1 MAIDTA
7 AKRLTMID
15 YGDIFQP
22 GIPVPDGSVTVADRS
37 QFLWSYYLT
46 SAIVYSGLS
55 IFGMDA
61 RRRIE
66 ALDVPQREGAYL
78 PSLITLPDGSGYWL
92 FGDGSRIMWGS
103 GNTGTGGKAKRR
115 LETLKVKRNG

>member
-1 MAIDTA
+1 MVYIMSIADMITLGIGPGSDITA
-7 AKRLTMID
+7 LTLTGLDVSIVFTGLTAFGVD
-15 YGDIFQP
+15 
-22 GIPVPDGSVTVADRS
+22 S
-37 QFLWSYYLT
+37 Q
-46 SAIVYSGLS
+46 
-55 IFGMDA
+55 
-61 RRRIE
+61 RRIE

>member
-1 MAIDTA
+1 MNAYFSNYLPQ
-7 AKRLTMID
+7 K
-15 YGDIFQP
+15 YYP
-22 GIPVPDGSVTVADRS
+22 
-37 QFLWSYYLT
+37 LWREYFPEAHIT
-46 SAIVYSGLS
+46 FTGLS
-55 IFGMDA
+55 GFGVDTK
-61 RRRIE
+61 RRIE
-66 ALDVPQREGAYL
+66 ALDVEREIGVDSQRRIEALDVKEREAMYT